1 METRRSPLLI
11 PAGRGQVFRIIV
23 GTAFVALGIYVAV
36 ITVQGLQTGVLMW
49 PSKYEPHGW
58 VHRMT
63 QPTSFWTAAIVW
75 TAMCAWLLYASIA
88 EILYATRMRKS
99 R

>member
-36 ITVQGLQTGVLMW
+36 IIVQGLETGVLMG
-49 PSKYEPHGW
+49 PSKYELHG
-58 VHRMT
+58 
-63 QPTSFWTAAIVW
+63 
-75 TAMCAWLLYASIA
+75 
-88 EILYATRMRKS
+88 
-99 R
+99 